1 MRLSIE
7 QYDCLV
13 AVQIGNLPDTSV
25 TLIDQL
31 IRLRLVLS
39 LLDGFTLTE
48 RGKQYLAEH
57 RRGR

>member
-1 MRLSIE
+1 MQLSIE
-7 QYDCLV
+7 QFDCLV
-13 AVQIGNLPDTSV
+13 AVQAGVHPTTDT

-31 IRLRLVLS
+31 IKLRLVLS

-48 RGKQYLAEH
+48 RGRQCLAEH